1 MAQAIIME
9 SNQQLSYLTDT
20 AEHKQKNGSAN
31 DEAKRKPRS
40 RANDLDGAAWTRNSI
55 SIWSDIRKS
64 KEEQDLNHPAIFPAQ
79 LVQRVIE
86 TFTRSDERVILDPFC
101 GSGSTVVV
109 ASRMGRIGLG
119 FETNPE
125 FVQLGLRRLA
135 SRQLWQNGEDESH
148 VYTADAR
155 DALDFVD
162 PNSVDLIFTSPPYW
176 DILSQKRSAD
186 GKEIR
191 DYGNAR
197 KDLGKITDYRE
208 FLGELAAVFSLM
220 LQVLKPGK
228 YCIVNVMDLR
238 KKSEF
243 YPLHSDLAD
252 KMQEIGF
259 IFDDLFIWDRRHE
272 YNNMRPLGYPSVFR
286 VNKCHEYLLV
296 FQKPR

>member
-1 MAQAIIME
+1 MARAIIME
-9 SNQQLSYLTDT
+9 SKQQLSYLRDA
-20 AEHKQKNGSAN
+20 AEQQQDGGPAN
-31 DEAKRKPRS
+31 DAVMQKPRR

-64 KEEQDLNHPAIFPAQ
+64 REEQELNHPAIFPAQ
-79 LVQRVIE
+79 LVERVIE
-86 TFTRSDERVILDPFC
+86 TFTRSDERKILDPFC

-109 ASRMGRIGLG
+109 SSRLGRTGLG

-125 FVQLGLRRLA
+125 FVQLGLRRMA
-135 SRQLWQNGEDESH
+135 SRQLWQDEDDGSH
-148 VYTADAR
+148 IYTADAR

-162 PNSVDLIFTSPPYW
+162 PNSIDLIFTSPPYW

-186 GKEIR
+186 GKEVR

-197 KDLGKITDYRE
+197 KDLGKITDYQE
-208 FLGELAAVFSLM
+208 FLNELARVFELM

-238 KKSEF
+238 KKSVF

-252 KMQEIGF
+252 KMQSITCGRSASRQCFASTSATSICLSSRNHAE
-259 IFDDLFIWDRRHE
+259 
-272 YNNMRPLGYPSVFR
+272 
-286 VNKCHEYLLV
+286 
-296 FQKPR
+296 